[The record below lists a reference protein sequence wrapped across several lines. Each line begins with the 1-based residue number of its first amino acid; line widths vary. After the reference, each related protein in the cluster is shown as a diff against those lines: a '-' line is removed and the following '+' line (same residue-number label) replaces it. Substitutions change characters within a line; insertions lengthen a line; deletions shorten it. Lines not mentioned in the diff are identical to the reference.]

1 MARTHGPGGVPDCD
15 VAVVGGGA
23 AGLTAAI
30 AAARSGAS
38 VCILERLPRPGKKI
52 LVTGGGRCN
61 LSHSPLRAEAF
72 TSTHPALVRSVFER
86 VDGDAIL
93 SFFRRLG
100 LWLRIEEG
108 RVYPMTNQAATV
120 LRLLE
125 REAHALG
132 VAVETGWEAASLKA
146 ESSGFAITAT
156 DGKTTR
162 FRTVVLAAGGRAYP
176 ALGSNGSGYDLAL
189 ALGHRIVPPVP
200 SAVPLV
206 VKDRLCHLLQGLKL
220 AVRAKALP
228 GGKETDAVDG
238 DLLFTAY
245 GLSGTAILDVSE
257 PLSVALNRDGAREA
271 VLAVDFV
278 PSLPLGELTAVIR
291 GRIESGWDEAGLLSG
306 LLPEKFAALV
316 PSLLPAGPASP
327 EARAG
332 RLALALKDKRF
343 AVLGTRGWNEAEFT
357 SGGVDAR
364 EAEEKTLASKKRP
377 GLFLA
382 GEILDVQGP
391 RGGYNLA
398 WAWASGL
405 VAGEEAA
412 KAAAAQSSKR

>member
-1 MARTHGPGGVPDCD
+1 MARTHGPGGAPDCD

-30 AAARSGAS
+30 AAARLGAS
-38 VCILERLPRPGKKI
+38 VRILERLPRPGKKI

-61 LSHSPLRAEAF
+61 LSHSPLQAEAF

-108 RVYPMTNQAATV
+108 RVYPVTNQAATV

-125 REAHALG
+125 REARSLG

-146 ESSGFAITAT
+146 EGSGFTITAT

-162 FRTVVLAAGGRAYP
+162 SRTVVLAAGGRSYP
-176 ALGSNGSGYDLAL
+176 ALGSNGSGYDLAQ

-220 AVRAKALP
+220 AVRVKALI
-228 GGKETDAVDG
+228 GDREAAATEG

-245 GLSGTAILDVSE
+245 GLSGTAVLDVSE

-271 VLAVDFV
+271 VSGRRFRTLPV
-278 PSLPLGELTAVIR
+278 PR
-291 GRIESGWDEAGLLSG
+291 
-306 LLPEKFAALV
+306 
-316 PSLLPAGPASP
+316 
-327 EARAG
+327 
-332 RLALALKDKRF
+332 
-343 AVLGTRGWNEAEFT
+343 
-357 SGGVDAR
+357 
-364 EAEEKTLASKKRP
+364 
-377 GLFLA
+377 
-382 GEILDVQGP
+382 
-391 RGGYNLA
+391 
-398 WAWASGL
+398 
-405 VAGEEAA
+405 
-412 KAAAAQSSKR
+412 